1 MAKQYHITDFGASV
15 HASDNTTAIQAA
27 IDSCFREGGGAV
39 VVPAGVFLTGDIR
52 LRSHVTLY
60 LTANAVLRGIRDPR
74 AYYHY
79 QSDTVEPLSPDWYAG
94 NTPDMTEKQT
104 FHDGKIP
111 PAPVGAMDSSARSMP
126 RMWRLS
132 GKRAP

>member
-60 LTANAVLRGIRDPR
+60 LTANAVRADYNPR
-74 AYYHY
+74 FNI
-79 QSDTVEPLSPDWYAG
+79 T
-94 NTPDMTEKQT
+94 
-104 FHDGKIP
+104 
-111 PAPVGAMDSSARSMP
+111 
-126 RMWRLS
+126 RLHFFTQF
-132 GKRAP
+132 